1 MSEKVFHISRL
12 IEKHLRGDLSISD
25 REELDAWLVTSTANR
40 ELFEKLNSEYWVKAE
55 LEKFNQY
62 NKRSSEV
69 FNQAHEK
76 GFTRVRF
83 MIKRLAVAASIIMVI
98 VISSYFAFFNS
109 KNEKSITANSTTKDI
124 IAPSTNR
131 AMIRLSDGSIVYLD
145 SSGNG
150 TLASQSGVNVIKTAD
165 GKIIYNP
172 PGAASKKG
180 VALYN
185 TLINPRGSKVID
197 MTLTDGSR
205 VWLNAGSSVTYPVVF
220 NGHDRV
226 VTITGEAYFEISQDA
241 SKPFKV
247 IKGDLKVEVLGTH
260 FNVNAYD
267 DESEIKVT
275 LLEGSV
281 KVSTAKQL
289 NASTIISPGQQARI
303 TKNKVETVNDV
314 DLESVMSWKN
324 GIFYF
329 NNSNI
334 EMIMRQVANWYDVE
348 VEYQGN
354 VRNEYFGGTIS
365 RSENIS
371 QLIKALELT
380 KTIKIKIQGKKLIIS
395 PYH

>member
-1 MSEKVFHISRL
+1 MSEKAFHISQL
-12 IEKHLRGDLSISD
+12 IKNYLQGDLSSEG
-25 REELDAWLVTSTANR
+25 RKELDAWLLASTENQK
-40 ELFEKLNSEYWVKAE
+40 LFEKLNNEHWVKSE

-62 NKRSSEV
+62 NKRSFEV
-69 FNQAHEK
+69 FNQASRK
-76 GFTRVRF
+76 NITSVSFR
-83 MIKRLAVAASIIMVI
+83 IKQLAVAASIITVI
-98 VISSYFAFFNS
+98 VLSSYYVFFRPS
-109 KNEKSITANSTTKDI
+109 VEKNI
-124 IAPSTNR
+124 IANTTPADINAPASNR
-131 AMIRLSDGSIVYLD
+131 ALITLSDGRTVYLD
-145 SSGNG
+145 SVGNG
-150 TLASQSGVNVIKTAD
+150 ALVSQSGANVIKTAD
-165 GKIIYNP
+165 GKIIYAP
-172 PGAASKKG
+172 SGSESQHDESI
-180 VALYN
+180 YN

-205 VWLNAGSSVTYPVVF
+205 VWLNAGSSVTYPVLF
-220 NGHDRV
+220 NGQDRV
-226 VTITGEAYFEISQDA
+226 VSITGEAYFEITHNA
-241 SKPFKV
+241 AKPFKV
-247 IKGDLKVEVLGTH
+247 TKGNMEITVLGTH

-267 DESEIKVT
+267 DEGEMKVT

-281 KVSTAKQL
+281 KVSTNQR
-289 NASTIISPGQQARI
+289 ASYSKMLKPGQQAGI
-303 TKNKVETVNDV
+303 KQNNIETFNDV

-329 NNSNI
+329 NNASI

-380 KTIKIKIQGKKLIIS
+380 KTIKINIQGKKLIIS